1 MKAIIIAIKCGIYVP
16 YYFLILFFS
25 WAIGIQNYKL
35 IHRMAVKT
43 IKHCGK
49 KVTVYGLENISHI
62 DDFPF
67 VIYSNHRSMIDP
79 VIIASFIK
87 KDMSF
92 VMKKG
97 LKKNILLSAISKIT
111 SSKFFGRTPKEDIET
126 IKEMVDETR
135 KGKSWLIFP
144 EGKRN
149 LEDISF
155 HASTFRI
162 PSSGKSVIL
171 PVAVYHTESVI
182 ESDDVC
188 QDIKISFL
196 KPIFY
201 DGYMSMKT
209 THIAKMIENIV
220 AEEVKRL
227 KNV

>member
-1 MKAIIIAIKCGIYVP
+1 MKAIIIALKCGIFVP
-16 YYFLILFFS
+16 YYFLLLFFS
-25 WAIGIQNYKL
+25 WAMNIPNYKL
-35 IHRMAVKT
+35 IHKMAVKT

-49 KVTVYGLENISHI
+49 KVTAYGLENIERL

-79 VIIASFIK
+79 VLIASFINR
-87 KDMSF
+87 DMSF
-92 VMKKG
+92 VMKKE
-97 LKKNILLSAISKIT
+97 LKRNILLSAISKIT
-111 SSKFFGRTPKEDIET
+111 GSKFFGRTPKEDIET
-126 IKEMVDETR
+126 IKDMMEET
-135 KGKSWLIFP
+135 KEGKSWLIFP

-188 QDIKISFL
+188 QDVKISFL
-196 KPIFY
+196 KPLFY
-201 DGYMSMKT
+201 DEYMNMKT

-227 KNV
+227 ENV

>member
-1 MKAIIIAIKCGIYVP
+1 MKVVIIALKCGMFVP
-16 YYFLILFFS
+16 YYFLLLFFS

-111 SSKFFGRTPKEDIET
+111 GSKFFGRTPKEDIET

-162 PSSGKSVIL
+162 PQSGKSVIL

-188 QDIKISFL
+188 QDVKISFL
-196 KPIFY
+196 KPLFY
-201 DGYMSMKT
+201 DEYMNMKT
-209 THIAKMIENIV
+209 THIAKMVENLV
-220 AEEVKRL
+220 VDEVERL

>member
-1 MKAIIIAIKCGIYVP
+1 MKAIIIALKCGIFVP
-16 YYFLILFFS
+16 YYFLLLFFS
-25 WAIGIQNYKL
+25 WAMNIQNHKL
-35 IHRMAVKT
+35 IHKMAVKT

-49 KVTVYGLENISHI
+49 KITVYGLENIDQL

-79 VIIASFIK
+79 VLIASFID
-87 KDMSF
+87 KDMAF

-97 LKKNILLSAISKIT
+97 LKRNILLSAISKIT
-111 SSKFFGRTPKEDIET
+111 GSKFFGRTPKEDIET
-126 IKEMVDETR
+126 IKDMMEET
-135 KGKSWLIFP
+135 KGGKSWLIFP

-171 PVAVYHTESVI
+171 PVAVYKTESVM
-182 ESDDVC
+182 ELDSGD

-201 DGYMSMKT
+201 DDYMNMKT
-209 THIAKMIENIV
+209 THIAKMVENLV
-220 AEEVKRL
+220 VDEVERL

>member
-1 MKAIIIAIKCGIYVP
+1 MKVVIIALKCGIYVP
-16 YYFLILFFS
+16 YYFLLLFLS
-25 WAIGIQNYKL
+25 WVINIHNYKL
-35 IHRMAVKT
+35 IHKMAAKT

-49 KVTVYGLENISHI
+49 RITAYGLENIDLI
-62 DDFPF
+62 GDYPF

-111 SSKFFGRTPKEDIET
+111 GSKFFGRTPKEDINT
-126 IKEMVDETR
+126 IKDMMEET
-135 KGKSWLIFP
+135 KEGKSWLIFP

-149 LEDISF
+149 LGDISF

-162 PSSGKSVIL
+162 PQSGKSVIL

-188 QDIKISFL
+188 QDVKISFL
-196 KPIFY
+196 KPLFY
-201 DGYMSMKT
+201 DEYMNMKT

-227 KNV
+227 ENV

>member
-1 MKAIIIAIKCGIYVP
+1 MKVVIIALKCGIFVP
-16 YYFLILFFS
+16 YYFLLLFFS

-35 IHRMAVKT
+35 IHKMAVKT

-49 KVTVYGLENISHI
+49 KVTVYGLENIEQL

-79 VIIASFIK
+79 VLIASFINS
-87 KDMSF
+87 DMAF
-92 VMKKG
+92 VMKKW
-97 LKKNILLSAISKIT
+97 LKRNVLLSAISKIT
-111 SSKFFGRTPKEDIET
+111 GSKFFGRTPKEDINT
-126 IKEMVDETR
+126 IKDMMEET
-135 KGKSWLIFP
+135 KEGKSWLIFP

-149 LEDISF
+149 LGDISF

-162 PSSGKSVIL
+162 PQSGKSVIL

-188 QDIKISFL
+188 QDVKISFL
-196 KPIFY
+196 KPLFY
-201 DGYMSMKT
+201 DEYMNMKT

-227 KNV
+227 ENV